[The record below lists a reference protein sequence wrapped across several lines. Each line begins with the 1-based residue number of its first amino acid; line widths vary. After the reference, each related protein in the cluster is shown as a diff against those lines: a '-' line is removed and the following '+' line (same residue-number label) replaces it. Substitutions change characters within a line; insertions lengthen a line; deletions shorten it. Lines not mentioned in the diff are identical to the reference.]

1 MNKIRAI
8 KFEIGYLKNVPESC
22 LISMGDTKVL
32 CVASVELNKVPP
44 HCEEKKIGWLSAEYS
59 MLPMAGGT
67 RTARQ
72 RSSSAGRTKEISRII
87 GRSLRASVDLEK
99 LGKNTI
105 LIDCDVI
112 QADGGTRT
120 AAINGGFVAMM
131 LLMKRLLKEKVLAT
145 NPLKNYVAAI
155 SAGIAGGK
163 KILDLSAKVDNI
175 ADVDINVVMN
185 GKDKFI
191 EIQGSSEGETFD
203 KKDLDE
209 LLKMASSGIRE
220 VIKKQKKILA
230 KLNMDLQIQ

>member
-1 MNKIRAI
+1 MNKIRPI
-8 KFEIGYLKNVPESC
+8 KFEIGYLKKVPESC

-32 CVASVELNKVPP
+32 CVASVELNKIPP

-72 RSSSAGRTKEISRII
+72 RANSAGRTKEISRII
-87 GRSLRASVDLEK
+87 GRSLRASLDLSK

-105 LIDCDVI
+105 LVDCDVI

-131 LLMKRLLKEKVLAT
+131 LLIKRLLKSKIIESS
-145 NPLKNYVAAI
+145 PMKNYVAAV
-155 SAGIAGGK
+155 SAGISEEK
-163 KILDLSAKVDNI
+163 KILDLSAKVDNV

-185 GKDKFI
+185 DKGKFI
-191 EIQGSSEGETFD
+191 EIQGSSEGEVFD

-209 LLKMASSGIRE
+209 LLKMASSGI
-220 VIKKQKKILA
+220 KKIIEKQRRIL
-230 KLNMDLQIQ
+230 K